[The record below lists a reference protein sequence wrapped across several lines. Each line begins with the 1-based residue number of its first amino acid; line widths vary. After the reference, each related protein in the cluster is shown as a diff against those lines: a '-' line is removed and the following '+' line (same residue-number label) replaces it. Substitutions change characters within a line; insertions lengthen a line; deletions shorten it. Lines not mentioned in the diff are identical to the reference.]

1 MTTAPARSRRPR
13 WLPWAI
19 AAVVIAL
26 LPVAWYLLSPLW
38 ITVKVNENAPNVSSL
53 AAVRSGQFHNVI
65 HNGSGT
71 AALYRQQDGSYLLR
85 LTKFEVLN
93 GPDLHVF
100 VSSAKNAGQADV
112 TEENSV
118 NLGRLKGNVGDQNYV
133 IPKGAMLEK
142 LNSVVIWCRRF
153 HVNFVTAPLE

>member
-1 MTTAPARSRRPR
+1 MTTAPAQSRHPR
-13 WLPWAI
+13 WWRWVI
-19 AAVVIAL
+19 AALGIAL

-53 AAVRSGQFHNVI
+53 AAVRSGVFHNVI
-65 HNGSGT
+65 HNSSGT

-100 VSSAKNAGQADV
+100 VSSARNAGQADV
-112 TEENSV
+112 TEENSL

-153 HVNFVTAPLE
+153 HVNFATAPLE

>member
-1 MTTAPARSRRPR
+1 MTTAPVQRRRPR
-13 WLPWAI
+13 WLRWVI
-19 AAVVIAL
+19 AAVGIAL

-38 ITVKVNENAPNVSSL
+38 ITVKVNENASL
-53 AAVRSGQFHNVI
+53 AGLTQVRVGQFHNVI

-71 AALYRQQDGSYLLR
+71 AALYRQKDGSYLLR